1 MHADE
6 QIKFDLSFSFIL
18 CYFRPKLVSVTMTDI
33 SATFTSNILFFFQ
46 RAREVNENNS
56 TPCRRPFAILLMC
69 HLNYMSLSRQ
79 YHTPITV
86 GSRSTKMARGTC
98 FPDPVSLKNVL
109 KESSP

>member
-1 MHADE
+1 M
-6 QIKFDLSFSFIL
+6 L
-18 CYFRPKLVSVTMTDI
+18 SVTMSDF
-33 SATFTSNILFFFQ
+33 SATFSSSIIFFQ
-46 RAREVNENNS
+46 RAKEISKSNS
-56 TPCRRPFAILLMC
+56 TPDNLSQFLLMC
-69 HLNYMSLSRQ
+69 HLNYMPLLCQ